1 MEKTMTFEQL
11 IEAILKFKAK
21 SEYKQAAIV
30 ILRLIYDSG
39 GAEKIPLDAVVR
51 QPGDEGSGGPKNLGG
66 LLPCPHCRGTDI
78 IKIDHHKFGKI
89 IICGCGASM
98 GSNMRDEWLDLD
110 VEKKWNTRG
119 GVRF

>member
-21 SEYKQAAIV
+21 SEYKQ
-30 ILRLIYDSG
+30 
-39 GAEKIPLDAVVR
+39 AEKIPLDAVVR